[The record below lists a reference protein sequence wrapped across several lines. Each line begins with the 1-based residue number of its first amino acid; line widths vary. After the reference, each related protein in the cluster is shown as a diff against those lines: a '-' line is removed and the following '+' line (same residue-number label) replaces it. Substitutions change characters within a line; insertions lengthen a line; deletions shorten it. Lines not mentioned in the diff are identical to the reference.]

1 MTVAEEPTSQ
11 PDATDPDVGAPRA
24 AAPEP
29 AAPEPT
35 TDGLARIDEVAART
49 GLTKRTLR
57 YYEEIGLLDP
67 PTRTEGG
74 YRLYTAADVQRLERI
89 KRLKSLLGFS
99 LAEIRD
105 LVRAEEEREQVRV
118 AWHKET
124 NLQAR
129 LTHLNEAET
138 LVRRELRMVEEKLA
152 GLEEMRH
159 ALRDRLTRYDR
170 LRTEILHEITPS
182 T

>member
-1 MTVAEEPTSQ
+1 MTVAEESTSQ
-11 PDATDPDVGAPRA
+11 PAATGPDAGASQA
-24 AAPEP
+24 TAS
-29 AAPEPT
+29 EPT

-105 LVRAEEEREQVRV
+105 LVRAEEERQQVRA
-118 AWHKET
+118 AWQRET

-129 LTHLNEAET
+129 LTHLDEAEM

-159 ALRDRLTRYDR
+159 TLRDRLARYDH
-170 LRTEILHEITPS
+170 LRAEIHREMPPHA
-182 T
+182 